1 MPIKDDEKSAAARR
15 HALQAIADV
24 LRRSMSDFDT
34 QPVSLIDEKESRE
47 LLQLWRAINHPV
59 DRRLLTEMA
68 RALATK
74 K

>member
-1 MPIKDDEKSAAARR
+1 MGD
-15 HALQAIADV
+15 L
-24 LRRSMSDFDT
+24 DT
-34 QPVSLIDEKESRE
+34 QPVSLIDEKETRE
-47 LLQLWRAINHPV
+47 FLRLWRAIKNPV

>member
-1 MPIKDDEKSAAARR
+1 
-15 HALQAIADV
+15 
-24 LRRSMSDFDT
+24 MSDFDT